1 MEKSTILT
9 IPGAKKSVL
18 LDLIT
23 REVLLV
29 SNSDI
34 QTYIRL
40 HNKIDSIEE
49 EFIKQVSS
57 HKVITSWL
65 FLTLM
70 CDLECS
76 YCFEKNCQR
85 MRQSV
90 MTKKTVDEICT
101 YLISHNNKAT
111 RRYDFIYF
119 GGEPLLNYS
128 GLIYAVEKFNNDL
141 RCSVTHKIITN
152 GFSLNPEKASELIN
166 NGVRVFQ
173 ITLDGNNETH
183 NKRRFTTSR
192 KGTYETILKNIIGLL
207 RIPQDFTLI
216 IRINVDK
223 ANEKSIR
230 TLLNDE
236 FEVFS
241 DFRVYIDIGKVCTH
255 TFTKE
260 YPDNLS
266 RPEFNEFY
274 AEIIQDIHKLGLN
287 SVPPYSGGCS
297 RRNVAVKFFSPS
309 GKKYNCPVRVENQ
322 HCQDNCDFSTL
333 DHAFLPDY
341 IPERCKSCEFLLLC
355 GGGCNIRSNSSSEIL
370 CEKKYIEQELT
381 NYYKAKYSKLLI

>member
-90 MTKKTVDEICT
+90 MTKK
-101 YLISHNNKAT
+101 
-111 RRYDFIYF
+111 
-119 GGEPLLNYS
+119 LLMK
-128 GLIYAVEKFNNDL
+128 YAHTLLV
-141 RCSVTHKIITN
+141 KIIKQRDVMIS
-152 GFSLNPEKASELIN
+152 F
-166 NGVRVFQ
+166 
-173 ITLDGNNETH
+173 
-183 NKRRFTTSR
+183 
-192 KGTYETILKNIIGLL
+192 IL
-207 RIPQDFTLI
+207 
-216 IRINVDK
+216 
-223 ANEKSIR
+223 
-230 TLLNDE
+230 
-236 FEVFS
+236 
-241 DFRVYIDIGKVCTH
+241 
-255 TFTKE
+255 
-260 YPDNLS
+260 
-266 RPEFNEFY
+266 
-274 AEIIQDIHKLGLN
+274 AENH
-287 SVPPYSGGCS
+287 Y
-297 RRNVAVKFFSPS
+297 
-309 GKKYNCPVRVENQ
+309 
-322 HCQDNCDFSTL
+322 
-333 DHAFLPDY
+333 
-341 IPERCKSCEFLLLC
+341 
-355 GGGCNIRSNSSSEIL
+355 
-370 CEKKYIEQELT
+370 
-381 NYYKAKYSKLLI
+381 